1 MLIHNI
7 YLLFV
12 QCKTQ
17 PSFADN
23 TLLHYILK
31 HCDDSVSARHLT
43 GDVLVGDEVVD
54 LVEEL
59 LVAFLPDAAQQL
71 VHLLPDV
78 RLQLLLLQ
86 PHLSQTHTRTHHR
99 DVIE

>member
-23 TLLHYILK
+23 TLLHYKLK
-31 HCDDSVSARHLT
+31 QSDDSVSARRHLT

-86 PHLSQTHTRTHHR
+86 PHLPTTHT
-99 DVIE
+99 